1 MPELPE
7 VRNVINYLIQH
18 EKILNKTIK
27 NVEIYCD
34 NIIETNIDDFINQL
48 KNKTILNIT
57 QKGKYIIFHLSENYV
72 LISHLRMEGK
82 FFYKKEDEILQK
94 HDLIIFH
101 LENDHKLIYND
112 TRKFGKMSLLKE
124 DDYLF
129 KPPLNNV
136 GPDPLE
142 NINLS
147 YIKEKYNKRIPIKQ
161 LLLDQHI
168 ISGIGNIYADEI
180 LFDVGINPRTLGCD
194 LDENDFKNIL
204 SSSKRIL
211 LEAINKGGSTIKSFH
226 ISEEREGNYQNNLK
240 VYGKENR
247 PCNRCHRPLRK
258 IFLNGRGTTFC
269 PHCQINKS
277 LPYVVC
283 LSGPIAS
290 GKSTINKYFI
300 DKGYK
305 SIDLDNIV
313 HLLYKKEEIQ
323 NEIKKIIPSLKII
336 DGDIDRIYLKQYL
349 SNNKRTQNDLENY
362 LYNYLYNYIYK
373 MLLKIGNKEKI
384 IMDVPLLFKSHLDDF
399 ARKIIIVQ
407 IDNDVQKE
415 RLLKRNNEI
424 TNYLKINKSY
434 YEQEDIKKAD
444 YLISNNGSID
454 ELYKK
459 LDDLNF

>member
-18 EKILNKTIK
+18 EKILNQTIK

-34 NIIETNIDDFINQL
+34 NIVETDKNEFLKDL

-57 QKGKYIIFHLSENYV
+57 QKGKYIIFHLSENFV

-82 FFYKKEDEILQK
+82 FFYKKEEEHLQK

-101 LENDHKLIYND
+101 LENNYKLIYND

-124 DDYLF
+124 DNYLL
-129 KPPLNNV
+129 KPPLNMI

-142 NINLS
+142 NISLS

-180 LFDVGINPRTLGCD
+180 LFDVCLNPKTLGCD
-194 LDENDFKNIL
+194 LGENDFKNIL

-226 ISEEREGNYQNNLK
+226 ISEEKEGNYQNNLK
-240 VYGKENR
+240 VYGKENH
-247 PCNRCHRPLRK
+247 PCIRCHYPLRK

-277 LPYVVC
+277 LPYVIC

-290 GKSTINKYFI
+290 GKSVINSYFVN
-300 DKGYK
+300 KGYK

-313 HLLYKKEEIQ
+313 HLLYKNEEIQ
-323 NEIKKIIPSLKII
+323 KQIKKIIPSLKII
-336 DGDIDRIYLKQYL
+336 NGDIDRNYLKVYL
-349 SNNKRTQNDLENY
+349 SNNKIAQSELENY

-373 MLLKIGNKEKI
+373 LLLKMGNKQKV

-399 ARKIIIVQ
+399 AKKIIIVQ
-407 IDNDVQKE
+407 IDSAIQKE
-415 RLLKRNNEI
+415 RLLKRNNEA

-459 LDDLNF
+459 LDELNL

>member
-18 EKILNKTIK
+18 EKILNQTIK

-34 NIIETNIDDFINQL
+34 NIVETDKNEFLKDL

-57 QKGKYIIFHLSENYV
+57 QKGKYIIFHLSENFV

-82 FFYKKEDEILQK
+82 FFYKKEEEHLQK

-101 LENDHKLIYND
+101 LENNYKLIYND

-124 DDYLF
+124 DNYLL
-129 KPPLNNV
+129 KPPLNMI

-142 NINLS
+142 NISLS

-180 LFDVGINPRTLGCD
+180 LFDVCLNPKTLGCD
-194 LDENDFKNIL
+194 LGENDFKNIL

-226 ISEEREGNYQNNLK
+226 ISEEKEGNYQNNLK
-240 VYGKENR
+240 VYGKENH
-247 PCNRCHRPLRK
+247 PCIRCHYPLRK

-269 PHCQINKS
+269 PRCQINKS
-277 LPYVVC
+277 LPYVIC

-290 GKSTINKYFI
+290 GKSVINSYFVN
-300 DKGYK
+300 KGYK

-313 HLLYKKEEIQ
+313 HLLYKNEEIQ
-323 NEIKKIIPSLKII
+323 KQIKKIIPSLKITN
-336 DGDIDRIYLKQYL
+336 GDIDRNYLKVYL
-349 SNNKRTQNDLENY
+349 SNNKTAQSELENY

-373 MLLKIGNKEKI
+373 LLLKMGNKQKV

-399 ARKIIIVQ
+399 AKKIIIVQ
-407 IDNDVQKE
+407 IDSAIQKE
-415 RLLKRNNEI
+415 RLLKRNNEA

-459 LDDLNF
+459 LDELNL